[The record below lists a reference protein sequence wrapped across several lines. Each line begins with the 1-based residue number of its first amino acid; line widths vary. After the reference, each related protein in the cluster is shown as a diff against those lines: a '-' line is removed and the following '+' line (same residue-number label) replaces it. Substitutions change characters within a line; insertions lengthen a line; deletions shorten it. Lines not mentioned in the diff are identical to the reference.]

1 MSYTIG
7 LDLGGTAIKGGLL
20 DDVANVLAQDKI
32 PTRPEEGPDGVFGRM
47 AELAD
52 KLCADAGIEPDEV
65 RAVGVGVPG
74 PMTNEGMLLYAPNLA
89 GWRNIPIQKQFGR
102 QLRWPVRVVNDADAA
117 AYGEYW
123 AGAARDQTIQYS
135 ILLTLG
141 TGVGGGIILDGEIYS
156 GPHGA
161 GAELGHMIIQLNG
174 HACGCGQRGCLEQ
187 YTSATAIA
195 NEAER
200 RLAAG
205 SASSL
210 SGRPTAREVFEAME
224 AGDKMATDVVDMCCE
239 YLAVACVNMTRIF
252 DPQMIL
258 LGGGVTAAGDGLIDR
273 VRKDYLKHS
282 LTIYQARARI
292 ELASLGNDAGFIGA
306 AGMTRG
312 LGK

>member
-20 DDVANVLAQDKI
+20 DDVANVMAQDKI
-32 PTRPEEGPDGVFGRM
+32 PTRPEEGPDGVFTRM
-47 AELAD
+47 AEFAD
-52 KLCADAGIEPDEV
+52 RLCDEAKIDPDEV

-74 PMTNEGMLLYAPNLA
+74 PMTTEGMLLYAPNLA

-102 QLRWPVRVVNDADAA
+102 KLRWPVRVVNDADAA

-161 GAELGHMIIQLNG
+161 GAELGHTIVQLNG
-174 HACGCGQRGCLEQ
+174 HPCGCGQRGCLEQ

-195 NEAER
+195 KEAKR
-200 RLAAG
+200 RLEAGAA
-205 SASSL
+205 STL
-210 SGRPTAREVFEAME
+210 SDNPTARDVFQAME
-224 AGDKMATDVVDMCCE
+224 AGDKMATEVVDLCCE
-239 YLAVACVNMTRIF
+239 YLAIACVNMTRIF

-258 LGGGVTAAGDGLIDR
+258 LGGGVTAAGSALLDR
-273 VRKDYLKHS
+273 VRADYQKHS
-282 LTIYQARARI
+282 LTIYEARARI

-312 LGK
+312 R